1 MTVKR
6 RKRKNNNLKIWII
19 TTVSILVCIGA
30 AIAVGCFLGME
41 KDEYDP
47 YAPSP
52 GQVQATTA
60 EDTTEE
66 ITENTTEDTVALTA
80 DTAETDTVETAEEPD
95 EEQDWNLLLVNP
107 WNSIP
112 EDFEAEF
119 VDLADGHKVDSRAYP
134 DLQAMMDDCR
144 AQGLSPYICSSYRTY
159 DYQKGLH
166 DKQVNKYLSYGY
178 SEEEAYAEASKWV
191 AVPGTSE
198 HHTGLALDIVA
209 SYYIVL
215 DDSQEE
221 MPEQQWL
228 MENSYKYG
236 WILRYPNDKTDV
248 TGIYYEPWHYRYVG
262 KEAAK
267 EIHDRGIT
275 LEEYLSAGHE

>member
-1 MTVKR
+1 MAVKR
-6 RKRKNNNLKIWII
+6 RKRKNNNLRIWI
-19 TTVSILVCIGA
+19 TTVVVILVCIGA

-41 KDEYDP
+41 EDAYDP
-47 YAPSP
+47 SAPSP
-52 GQVQATTA
+52 DQVQSPMA
-60 EDTTEE
+60 EDTTTDTEK
-66 ITENTTEDTVALTA
+66 ITENTEDLTSDTDDSDTA
-80 DTAETDTVETAEEPD
+80 DTAETPGTSD
-95 EEQDWNLLLVNP
+95 DWNLILVNP
-107 WNSIP
+107 WNKIP
-112 EDFEAEF
+112 DNFEIDFVE
-119 VDLADGHKVDSRAYP
+119 LADGHKVDSRAYP

-144 AQGLSPYICSSYRTY
+144 AEGLSPYICSSYRTY

-166 DKQVNKYLSYGY
+166 DRQVNKYLSYGY
-178 SEEEAYAEASKWV
+178 TEEEAYAEASKWV
-191 AVPGTSE
+191 AIPGTSE

-215 DDSQEE
+215 DESQEE

-236 WILRYPNDKTDV
+236 WILRYPNDKTNV

-275 LEEYLSAGHE
+275 LEEYLLEK